1 MHVLLKCASVV
12 CVMTRRCCGVR
23 KERLLRRKGGGG
35 CCLSVDHYGKR
46 KLGGVLSS
54 LQITS
59 TVGLVVL
66 YYINFTTGADLTI
79 SVR

>member
-1 MHVLLKCASVV
+1 MSWCKAVEK
-12 CVMTRRCCGVR
+12 RR
-23 KERLLRRKGGGG
+23 GGGG
-35 CCLSVDHYGKR
+35 GVLFESRPWYGKR
-46 KLGGVLSS
+46 KLGGVFSIQVD

-59 TVGLVVL
+59 SVGLVVL